1 MHRYF
6 SSDDRQKA
14 VDRYIENAKLVRG
27 KIRDTEFWMLPELE
41 NGLVLLVHLRQH
53 LYEGLG
59 LRQVFDWM
67 MYVHACL
74 DHQGW
79 QMFRPY
85 AEELG
90 LERLALVATYLCRK
104 YFGLDVDWCGDN
116 DEAADML
123 MNNIIQS
130 GNFGHTHG
138 SGRDVE
144 RVVVNIKKKGMFHYL
159 QQAGE
164 FNWRDT
170 ISAHPYLRPFAWFFQ
185 IFRYIRQAKSSG
197 RIGSTLKDDLK
208 RSNERYELLKA
219 LELL

>member
-1 MHRYF
+1 
-6 SSDDRQKA
+6 
-14 VDRYIENAKLVRG
+14 
-27 KIRDTEFWMLPELE
+27 
-41 NGLVLLVHLRQH
+41 
-53 LYEGLG
+53 
-59 LRQVFDWM
+59 
-67 MYVHACL
+67 
-74 DHQGW
+74 
-79 QMFRPY
+79 
-85 AEELG
+85 
-90 LERLALVATYLCRK
+90 
-104 YFGLDVDWCGDN
+104 
-116 DEAADML
+116 

-170 ISAHPYLRPFAWFFQ
+170 ISTYPYLRPFAWFYQ
-185 IFRYIRQAKSSG
+185 ICRYIRQAKRSG
-197 RIGSTLKDDLK
+197 RMGGKLKDDIK